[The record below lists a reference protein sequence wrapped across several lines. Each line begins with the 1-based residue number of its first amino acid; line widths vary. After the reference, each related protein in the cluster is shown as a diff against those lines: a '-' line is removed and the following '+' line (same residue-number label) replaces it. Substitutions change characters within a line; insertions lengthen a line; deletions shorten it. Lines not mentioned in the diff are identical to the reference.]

1 MALEQHP
8 SAKENQEL
16 HRRWRDARANWET
29 EARSDID
36 FYHGNHFS
44 NSESEELQSRN
55 QADVA
60 MDRISPAIEK
70 LKSVITAKPPVFT
83 AIPREDSDTKVA
95 SAWRTILGYVWQ
107 VSSGDVHMKEAIH
120 DYAVTGL
127 GYLYVYI
134 DHEADFGKGEVKFT
148 SVNPFRVYVPPSSR
162 DRFFQDA
169 DSIILS
175 TILTGDQIVNLYP
188 FLGAQMDEETQ
199 EIIPGLIEEI
209 SSYSEEDFPEGQ
221 NKNSM
226 SIQTPAEVKDL
237 DSFSSE
243 RYQILERFFKTKVPF
258 YRVLDSRSGEEMV
271 LSDEEFAAFLQENP
285 GVFERGLMS
294 FEEVLQTRIGVVATV
309 GEVVLY
315 ETVLNT
321 DVYPVVPL
329 PNIWS
334 GTPYPKSD
342 VSRTRPMQRL
352 LNKLWSLALS
362 HAQASA
368 GLKLLVPL
376 GSAINGLD
384 QLERDW
390 ANPNA
395 VIEIDTSQG
404 EPHYPAPTPLASEF
418 YRLIEQAEFYIDFIF
433 GLPEMMHGFAEKA
446 PDTVRGTERMMM
458 LGSERPKSKLRDI
471 EFSVNIIGRLLYSFC
486 KGHYT
491 FQKMFRLVQPNN
503 NINEVSV
510 NMLYSDMNQT
520 VIDIAKDRNNIGQ
533 HDVRIEPGS
542 TLPTSKWAE
551 YGVYFEAYQAGL
563 IDRTEVLKK
572 NPEIFDKESILSRM
586 GEIAQLQQANEQLQ
600 QQVKEL
606 RGDLQTAQ
614 RESVQDKKRVAVEKF
629 KRDLSE
635 VRSDAKAEKKVQTN
649 KFADTVKFEL
659 EKLKPIVENMQEGPG
674 SAPEE
679 LETL

>member
-1 MALEQHP
+1 
-8 SAKENQEL
+8 
-16 HRRWRDARANWET
+16 
-29 EARSDID
+29 
-36 FYHGNHFS
+36 
-44 NSESEELQSRN
+44 
-55 QADVA
+55 
-60 MDRISPAIEK
+60 
-70 LKSVITAKPPVFT
+70 
-83 AIPREDSDTKVA
+83 
-95 SAWRTILGYVWQ
+95 
-107 VSSGDVHMKEAIH
+107 
-120 DYAVTGL
+120 
-127 GYLYVYI
+127 
-134 DHEADFGKGEVKFT
+134 
-148 SVNPFRVYVPPSSR
+148 
-162 DRFFQDA
+162 
-169 DSIILS
+169 
-175 TILTGDQIVNLYP
+175 
-188 FLGAQMDEETQ
+188 
-199 EIIPGLIEEI
+199 
-209 SSYSEEDFPEGQ
+209 
-221 NKNSM
+221 
-226 SIQTPAEVKDL
+226 
-237 DSFSSE
+237 
-243 RYQILERFFKTKVPF
+243 
-258 YRVLDSRSGEEMV
+258 
-271 LSDEEFAAFLQENP
+271 
-285 GVFERGLMS
+285 
-294 FEEVLQTRIGVVATV
+294 
-309 GEVVLY
+309 
-315 ETVLNT
+315 
-321 DVYPVVPL
+321 
-329 PNIWS
+329 
-334 GTPYPKSD
+334 
-342 VSRTRPMQRL
+342 MQRL

-433 GLPEMMHGFAEKA
+433 GLPEMMHGFSEKA

-471 EFSVNIIGRLLYSFC
+471 EFSVNIIGRLLYSFS

-491 FQKMFRLVQPNN
+491 FQKMFRLIQPNN

-659 EKLKPIVENMQEGPG
+659 EKLKPIVENMQEGQG